1 MEPNR
6 WKAFDMA
13 IIGRAPDLSIIIVN
27 WNSLDYLRG
36 CLESLRH
43 GSEETIVEVIVVDNQ
58 STDGSREALMGGEFP
73 DVKLL
78 VPERNLGF
86 VRANNLGASVA
97 NGRHFLFLNPDTVVK
112 GDALAIMT
120 RALDENPGMG
130 IVGCELRNGDMTL
143 QTTCVQPFPTLTN
156 QLLGADVLR
165 KIFSSPSLWG
175 NAVLYEP
182 PEQRPKPVEVV
193 CGACLMIRKNLF
205 RDLGGFS
212 RDYFMYAEEVDLCYA
227 AAKVGWQVGYIG
239 SASVV
244 HYGGQSSRQVRK
256 SSFADVLIASSVFTF
271 FKKSKGTPYATLY
284 RLGQAISGVCRLVV
298 IGLGYLPIWCVRKRD
313 TDLLRSA
320 GVKWVGITRW
330 AIGLEPWTQQ
340 LIRDVEQHQAT

>member
-1 MEPNR
+1 
-6 WKAFDMA
+6 MA
-13 IIGRAPDLSIIIVN
+13 MMGSEPDLSIIIVN

-36 CLESLRH
+36 CLASLQH
-43 GSEETIVEVIVVDNQ
+43 GSEGTILEVIVVDNQ
-58 STDGSREALMGGEFP
+58 STDGSRDALLRGEFP
-73 DVKLL
+73 HVKLL
-78 VPERNLGF
+78 APERNLGF

-97 NGRHFLFLNPDTVVK
+97 SGRHFLFLNPDTVVR
-112 GDALAIMT
+112 GDALAVMT

-143 QTTCVQPFPTLTN
+143 QTTCVQPFPTLLN

-165 KIFSSPSLWG
+165 KIFPWPSLWG

-182 PEQRPKPVEVV
+182 PEQQPKPVEVV
-193 CGACLMIRKNLF
+193 CGACLMIRNSLF

-227 AAKVGWQVGYIG
+227 AAKAGWQVGYIG

-244 HYGGQSSRQVRK
+244 HYGGQSSRQVKK

-271 FKKSKGTPYATLY
+271 FKKSKGMHYAMLY
-284 RLGQAISGVCRLVV
+284 RLGQGISGVCRLALIV
-298 IGLGYLPIWCVRKRD
+298 LGYLPIWCVRKRD
-313 TDLLRSA
+313 ADLLRSA

-330 AIGLEPWTQQ
+330 AVGLEPWTKQ
-340 LIRDVEQHQAT
+340 LIRDVEQHQTT